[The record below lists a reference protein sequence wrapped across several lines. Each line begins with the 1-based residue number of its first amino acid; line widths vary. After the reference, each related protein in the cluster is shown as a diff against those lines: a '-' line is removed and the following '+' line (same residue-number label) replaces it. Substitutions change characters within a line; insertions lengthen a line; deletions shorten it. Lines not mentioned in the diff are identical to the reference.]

1 MATEH
6 TSKPQSDTQEPRLPA
21 AATPNWKSRIVTR
34 AALKRLKYLVGV
46 LGLALVACYFVMVS
60 MPGRSH
66 IGPLPPATDSQRAL
80 AERLQSHVVRLAGQ
94 IGGRSTFQP
103 QGMVDA
109 AMYIMQEMERSGYAK
124 PEESF
129 VKRGART
136 PNLEY
141 TLPGT
146 NRRGEIVVVGAHYDS
161 YQGTPGADDNASGV
175 AGLIELARALAE
187 RPQARTV
194 RFVFFV
200 NEEPPAFWT
209 EDMGSLV
216 YARLC
221 RARNDNIVA
230 MLSLE
235 TIGYYT
241 SKPGSQ
247 DYPRPLNWLYPD
259 TGNFVA
265 FVGNV
270 QSRGL
275 TRRTVRT
282 FRDTTPF
289 PSEGAALV
297 SGLPGIGWS
306 DHWAFWEVGY
316 PAVMVTDTAPFR
328 NPNYHDS
335 TDTPET
341 LDYDSLSRVVE
352 GLERVVIDLASG
364 PGF

>member
-1 MATEH
+1 MATKH
-6 TSKPQSDTQEPRLPA
+6 PSKPQSDPQEPRLPA

-34 AALKRLKYLVGV
+34 AALKRLKYFVGV
-46 LGLALVACYFVMVS
+46 LGLALVACYFVMIS

-66 IGPLPPATDSQRAL
+66 VGPLPAATDSQRAL
-80 AERLQSHVVRLAGQ
+80 AERLQSHVVHLAGQ

-103 QGMVDA
+103 QGMADA
-109 AMYIMQEMERSGYAK
+109 VTYIMQEMERSGYAK

-187 RPQARTV
+187 TPQARTV
-194 RFVFFV
+194 RFGFFV

-247 DYPRPLNWLYPD
+247 DYPRPHNWLYPD

-275 TRRTVRT
+275 TRRAVRT

-297 SGLPGIGWS
+297 SGLPGVGWS

-335 TDTPET
+335 TDMPET
-341 LDYDSLSRVVE
+341 LDCDSLSRVVE